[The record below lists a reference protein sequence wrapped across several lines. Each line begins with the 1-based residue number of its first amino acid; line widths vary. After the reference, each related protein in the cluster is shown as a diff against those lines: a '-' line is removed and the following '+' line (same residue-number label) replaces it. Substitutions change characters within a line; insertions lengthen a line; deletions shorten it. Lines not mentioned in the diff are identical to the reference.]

1 MLVVVSKII
10 NKVKVCGMFLF
21 QIGVLYP
28 VSRFLFPLYK
38 EHLCSPNTQMS
49 ALYVVSIFVGE
60 HQSYNARNRLS
71 RIKTI
76 K

>member
-1 MLVVVSKII
+1 
-10 NKVKVCGMFLF
+10 MFLF

-28 VSRFLFPLYK
+28 VSLFLSPLYK

-71 RIKTI
+71 RIKYNRMIRRRRTFYTTSI
-76 K
+76 MAI

>member
-28 VSRFLFPLYK
+28 VSLFLSPLYK

-49 ALYVVSIFVGE
+49 ALYVVWENTKATTKGTGYRE
-60 HQSYNARNRLS
+60 LN
-71 RIKTI
+71 TI
-76 K
+76 E